1 MNQYRFVCIYET
13 YKSPAHI
20 ELRIEV
26 CLGSNTK
33 SMSPFIRKVDIEE
46 LFHACMPESQCL
58 LPLLNQMGL
67 VKQPFR
73 ISGKVL
79 SDKKVQTLLIENP
92 WSGVQVNGKGSIRKS
107 SPLLPV
113 PCIQKLSRGQL
124 LNGELYITNI
134 ANWNRNVKVRL
145 TYQEALTSF
154 FPKYNE
160 CPYLT
165 SSGHFLLRDSEA
177 EKKLLADL
185 ETNLNL
191 ELGELTFREYDVD
204 ALARLADRGWKIWVA
219 KTKEPI
225 TQVYLKH
232 HPSGINW
239 FTSDSAS
246 SSSDDA
252 VIGQIL
258 NNYLNGRNY
267 VDSKGKLSFFRA
279 KDITKVETK
288 QLSDSLPAFDWEHL
302 YGVQRTLTDSE
313 KSILLSSIACGVR
326 AKLRTYQ
333 QKGVF
338 WLAEMR
344 MNHHGCLLADEMGL
358 GKTLQVLS
366 HLYSLDHQEGKPH
379 LVIAPTSLVYNWQN
393 EIAKF
398 IPSWNNHVAIQL
410 HQPDAHKR
418 LLIVSYDILRLNI
431 DAYKRLEYDT
441 IVIDEAQIIKN
452 RDTKK
457 YKAIKNL
464 RAQHHI
470 ILTGTPIENSIDD
483 IWSHF
488 MLLMPEM
495 QYLYAMLSKQCQSK
509 GDEAFLEMSRKFL
522 KPFILRRSKREV
534 LQDLPELIEKTIYIE
549 MTKAERHLYDNVHKM
564 VLKALTSGVSG
575 RIESIALEGLL
586 RLRQVC
592 VTPKLLPDTIYKGI
606 SSLISTKLQTALD
619 YIEMLSHN
627 HGKVLVFSQFVGAL
641 EEMERVLGE
650 RKIRYEKIYGDTRD
664 RVSPIGRFQK
674 DKDIKVFL
682 ISIKAGGVGL
692 NLTAANN
699 VILLDDWWNPAV
711 EDQAFARAHRIGQ
724 KQNVMVF
731 RFICKDTVEEKVLQL
746 QEQKRQTVDMFN
758 AASSHLSLEELKGLL
773 N

>member
-1 MNQYRFVCIYET
+1 MYRCVCIYET
-13 YKSPAHI
+13 YSSPRRV
-20 ELRIEV
+20 EVRIEV
-26 CLGSNTK
+26 CQGSHTK
-33 SMSPFIRKVDIEE
+33 SLSPFIRKVDVDT
-46 LFHACMPESQCL
+46 LAQNCVPESK
-58 LPLLNQMGL
+58 PLIPLMNQMGMI
-67 VKQPFR
+67 KQPFR
-73 ISGKVL
+73 LSGMVL
-79 SDKKVQTLLIENP
+79 ENAQVQDILQRNP
-92 WSGVQVNGKGSIRKS
+92 WCGVQNNGKGSVKNLSPVLPLTRKRNLS
-107 SPLLPV
+107 KGVLL
-113 PCIQKLSRGQL
+113 G
-124 LNGELYITNI
+124 GELYITNI
-134 ANWNRNVKVRL
+134 VNWNKNIKIRL
-145 TYQEALTSF
+145 SYQNAITSF
-154 FPKYNE
+154 FPKYNV
-160 CPYLT
+160 CPYL
-165 SSGHFLLRDSEA
+165 SSEGTLFLRDEVKERDLLSE
-177 EKKLLADL
+177 LLVHVDL
-185 ETNLNL
+185 EKGEMTLDGYDM
-191 ELGELTFREYDVD
+191 EFLGS
-204 ALARLADRGWKIWVA
+204 LAQKGWKVFVEKA
-219 KTKEPI
+219 KGAAS
-225 TQVYLKH
+225 QVYLRRH
-232 HPSGINW
+232 SSGIEW
-239 FTSDSAS
+239 FS
-246 SSSDDA
+246 STEKETVGENSLID
-252 VIGQIL
+252 QML
-258 NNYLNGRNY
+258 NSYLQGRNY
-267 VDSKGKLSFFRA
+267 VDSKGNLSLFRS
-279 KDITKVETK
+279 KDITQVEPETI
-288 QLSDSLPAFDWEHL
+288 SESLPSFNWQTV
-302 YGVQRTLTDSE
+302 YGRQIS
-313 KSILLSSIACGVR
+313 LSSSEENQIRESISNGVN
-326 AKLRTYQ
+326 AKLRSYQ
-333 QKGVF
+333 LEGVR
-338 WLAEMR
+338 WLATMR
-344 MNHHGCLLADEMGL
+344 INHHGCLLADEMGL

-366 HLYSLDHQEGKPH
+366 HLYALGKTDMPH
-379 LVIAPTSLVYNWQN
+379 LVIAPTSLVYNWQS
-393 EIAKF
+393 EIKKF
-398 IPSWNNHVAIQL
+398 IPSWENRIEVQL
-410 HQPDAHKR
+410 HSPDKTKQ

-431 DAYKRLEYDT
+431 DKYKQIEYDT
-441 IVIDEAQIIKN
+441 IIIDEAQIIKN
-452 RDTKK
+452 RETQK
-457 YKAIKNL
+457 YKAIKTL
-464 RAQHHI
+464 KSLHHI

-606 SSLISTKLQTALD
+606 SSLISSKLQTALD

-650 RKIRYEKIYGDTRD
+650 RKIRYEKIYGDMRD
-664 RVSPIGRFQK
+664 RVSPIERFQK

>member
-1 MNQYRFVCIYET
+1 MYRCVCIYET
-13 YKSPAHI
+13 YSSPRRV
-20 ELRIEV
+20 EVRIEV
-26 CLGSNTK
+26 CQGSHTK
-33 SMSPFIRKVDIEE
+33 SLSPFIRKVDVDT
-46 LFHACMPESQCL
+46 LAQNCVPESK
-58 LPLLNQMGL
+58 PLIPLMNQMGMI
-67 VKQPFR
+67 KQPFR
-73 ISGKVL
+73 LSGMVL
-79 SDKKVQTLLIENP
+79 ENAQVQDILQRNP
-92 WSGVQVNGKGSIRKS
+92 WCGVQNNGKGSVKNLSPVLPLTRKRNLS
-107 SPLLPV
+107 KGVLL
-113 PCIQKLSRGQL
+113 G
-124 LNGELYITNI
+124 GELYITNI
-134 ANWNRNVKVRL
+134 VNWNKNIKIRL
-145 TYQEALTSF
+145 SYQNAITSF
-154 FPKYNE
+154 FPKYNV
-160 CPYLT
+160 CPYL
-165 SSGHFLLRDSEA
+165 SSEGTLFLRDEVKERDLLSE
-177 EKKLLADL
+177 LLVHVDL
-185 ETNLNL
+185 EKGEMTLDGYDM
-191 ELGELTFREYDVD
+191 EFLGS
-204 ALARLADRGWKIWVA
+204 LAQKGWKVFVEKA
-219 KTKEPI
+219 KGAAS
-225 TQVYLKH
+225 QVYLRRH
-232 HPSGINW
+232 SSGIEW
-239 FTSDSAS
+239 FS
-246 SSSDDA
+246 STEKETVGENSLID
-252 VIGQIL
+252 QML
-258 NNYLNGRNY
+258 NSYLQGRNY
-267 VDSKGKLSFFRA
+267 VDSKGNLSLFRS
-279 KDITKVETK
+279 KDITQVEPETI
-288 QLSDSLPAFDWEHL
+288 SESLPSFNWQTV
-302 YGVQRTLTDSE
+302 YGRQIS
-313 KSILLSSIACGVR
+313 LSSSEENQIRESISNGVN
-326 AKLRTYQ
+326 AKLRSYQ
-333 QKGVF
+333 LEGVR
-338 WLAEMR
+338 WLATMR
-344 MNHHGCLLADEMGL
+344 INHHGCLLADEMGL

-366 HLYSLDHQEGKPH
+366 HLYALGKTDMPH
-379 LVIAPTSLVYNWQN
+379 LVIAPTSLVYNWQS
-393 EIAKF
+393 EIKKF
-398 IPSWNNHVAIQL
+398 IPSWENRIEVQL
-410 HQPDAHKR
+410 HSPDKTKQ

-431 DAYKRLEYDT
+431 DKYKQIEYDT
-441 IVIDEAQIIKN
+441 IIIDEAQIIKN
-452 RDTKK
+452 RETQK
-457 YKAIKNL
+457 YKAIKTL
-464 RAQHHI
+464 KSLHHI

-575 RIESIALEGLL
+575 RIESIVLEGLL

-606 SSLISTKLQTALD
+606 SSLISSKLQTALD

-650 RKIRYEKIYGDTRD
+650 RKIRYEKIYGDMRD
-664 RVSPIGRFQK
+664 RVSPIERFQK

>member
-1 MNQYRFVCIYET
+1 MYRCVCIYET
-13 YKSPAHI
+13 YSSPRRV
-20 ELRIEV
+20 EVRIEV
-26 CLGSNTK
+26 CQGSHTK
-33 SMSPFIRKVDIEE
+33 SLSPFIRKVDVDT
-46 LFHACMPESQCL
+46 LAQNCVPESK
-58 LPLLNQMGL
+58 PLIPLMNQMGMI
-67 VKQPFR
+67 KQPFR
-73 ISGKVL
+73 LSGMVL
-79 SDKKVQTLLIENP
+79 ENAQVQDILQRNP
-92 WSGVQVNGKGSIRKS
+92 WCGVQNNGKGSVKNLSPVLPLARKRNLS
-107 SPLLPV
+107 KGVLL
-113 PCIQKLSRGQL
+113 G
-124 LNGELYITNI
+124 GELYITNI
-134 ANWNRNVKVRL
+134 VNWNKNIKIRL
-145 TYQEALTSF
+145 SYQNAITSF
-154 FPKYNE
+154 FPKYNA
-160 CPYLT
+160 CPYL
-165 SSGHFLLRDSEA
+165 SSEGTLFLRDEVKERDLLSE
-177 EKKLLADL
+177 LLVHVDL
-185 ETNLNL
+185 EKGEMTLDGYDM
-191 ELGELTFREYDVD
+191 EFLGS
-204 ALARLADRGWKIWVA
+204 LAQKGWKVFVEKA
-219 KTKEPI
+219 KGAAS
-225 TQVYLKH
+225 QVYLRRH
-232 HPSGINW
+232 SSGIEW
-239 FTSDSAS
+239 FS
-246 SSSDDA
+246 STEKETVGENSLID
-252 VIGQIL
+252 QML
-258 NNYLNGRNY
+258 NSYLLGRNY
-267 VDSKGKLSFFRA
+267 VDSKGNLSLFRS
-279 KDITKVETK
+279 KDITQVEPETI
-288 QLSDSLPAFDWEHL
+288 SESLPSFNWQTV
-302 YGVQRTLTDSE
+302 YGRQIS
-313 KSILLSSIACGVR
+313 LSSSEENQIRESISIGVN
-326 AKLRTYQ
+326 AKLRSYQ
-333 QKGVF
+333 LEGVR
-338 WLAEMR
+338 WLATMR
-344 MNHHGCLLADEMGL
+344 INHHGCLLADEMGL

-366 HLYSLDHQEGKPH
+366 HLYALGKTDMPH
-379 LVIAPTSLVYNWQN
+379 LVIAPTSLVYNWQS
-393 EIAKF
+393 EIKKF
-398 IPSWNNHVAIQL
+398 IPSWENRIGVQL
-410 HQPDAHKR
+410 HSPDKTKQ

-431 DAYKRLEYDT
+431 DKYKQIEYDT
-441 IVIDEAQIIKN
+441 IIIDEAQIIKN
-452 RDTKK
+452 RETQK
-457 YKAIKNL
+457 YKAIKTL
-464 RAQHHI
+464 KSLHHI

-549 MTKAERHLYDNVHKM
+549 MTKAERHFYDNVHKM

-606 SSLISTKLQTALD
+606 SSLISSKLQTALD

-650 RKIRYEKIYGDTRD
+650 RKIRYEKIYGDMRD
-664 RVSPIGRFQK
+664 RVSPIERFQK

-758 AASSHLSLEELKGLL
+758 AASRHLSLEELKGLL

>member
-1 MNQYRFVCIYET
+1 MYRCVCIYET
-13 YKSPAHI
+13 YSSPRRV
-20 ELRIEV
+20 EVRIEV
-26 CLGSNTK
+26 CQGSHTK
-33 SMSPFIRKVDIEE
+33 SLSPFIRKVDVDT
-46 LFHACMPESQCL
+46 LAQNCVPESK
-58 LPLLNQMGL
+58 PLIPLMNQMGMI
-67 VKQPFR
+67 KQPFR
-73 ISGKVL
+73 LSGMVL
-79 SDKKVQTLLIENP
+79 ENAQVQDILQRNP
-92 WSGVQVNGKGSIRKS
+92 WCGVQNNGKGSVKNLSPVLPLARKRNLS
-107 SPLLPV
+107 KGVLL
-113 PCIQKLSRGQL
+113 G
-124 LNGELYITNI
+124 GELYITNI
-134 ANWNRNVKVRL
+134 VNWNKNIKIRL
-145 TYQEALTSF
+145 SYQNAITSF
-154 FPKYNE
+154 FPKYNA
-160 CPYLT
+160 CPYL
-165 SSGHFLLRDSEA
+165 SSEGTLFFRDEVKERDLLSE
-177 EKKLLADL
+177 LLVHVDL
-185 ETNLNL
+185 EKGEMTLDGYDM
-191 ELGELTFREYDVD
+191 EFLGS
-204 ALARLADRGWKIWVA
+204 LAQKGWKVFVEKA
-219 KTKEPI
+219 KGAAS
-225 TQVYLKH
+225 QVYLRRH
-232 HPSGINW
+232 SSGIEW
-239 FTSDSAS
+239 FS
-246 SSSDDA
+246 STEKETVGENSLID
-252 VIGQIL
+252 QML
-258 NNYLNGRNY
+258 NSYLQGRNY
-267 VDSKGKLSFFRA
+267 VDSKGNLSLFRS
-279 KDITKVETK
+279 KDITQVEPETI
-288 QLSDSLPAFDWEHL
+288 SESLPSFSWQTV
-302 YGVQRTLTDSE
+302 YGRQIS
-313 KSILLSSIACGVR
+313 LSSSEENQIRESISNGVN
-326 AKLRTYQ
+326 AKLRSYQ
-333 QKGVF
+333 LEGVR
-338 WLAEMR
+338 WLATMR
-344 MNHHGCLLADEMGL
+344 INHHGCLLADEMGL

-366 HLYSLDHQEGKPH
+366 HLYALGKTDMPH
-379 LVIAPTSLVYNWQN
+379 LVIAPTSLVYNWQS
-393 EIAKF
+393 EIKKF
-398 IPSWNNHVAIQL
+398 IPSWENRIGVQL
-410 HQPDAHKR
+410 HSPDKTKQ

-431 DAYKRLEYDT
+431 DKYKQIEYDT
-441 IVIDEAQIIKN
+441 IIIDEAQIIKN
-452 RDTKK
+452 RETQK
-457 YKAIKNL
+457 YKAIKTL
-464 RAQHHI
+464 KSLHHI

-522 KPFILRRSKREV
+522 KSFILRRSKREV

-606 SSLISTKLQTALD
+606 SSLISSKLQTALD

-650 RKIRYEKIYGDTRD
+650 RKIRYEKIYGDMRD
-664 RVSPIGRFQK
+664 RVSPIERFQK

-758 AASSHLSLEELKGLL
+758 AASRHLSLEELKGLL